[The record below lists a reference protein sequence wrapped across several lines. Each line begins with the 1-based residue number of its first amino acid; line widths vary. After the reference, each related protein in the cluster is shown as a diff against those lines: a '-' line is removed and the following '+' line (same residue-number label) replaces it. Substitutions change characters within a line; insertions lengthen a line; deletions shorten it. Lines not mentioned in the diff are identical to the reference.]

1 MLIKFSIMKN
11 FFEGIAWV
19 FEEVFFLPFTI
30 LRELENTSWTLAS
43 SINWIFLIIGF
54 LAMIYWVLK
63 LNLFHKNGEENKDP
77 SAHSFL

>member
-1 MLIKFSIMKN
+1 MKK

-43 SINWIFLIIGF
+43 SVNWIFLIIGF
-54 LAMIYWVLK
+54 LSIMYWVLK
-63 LNLFHKNGEENKDP
+63 LNLFHKNGEENKDH

>member
-1 MLIKFSIMKN
+1 MMKN
-11 FFEGIAWV
+11 FFEGIAWI

-63 LNLFHKNGEENKDP
+63 LNIFQKNGEEDKDT

>member
-1 MLIKFSIMKN
+1 MMKN
-11 FFEGIAWV
+11 FFEGIAWI
-19 FEEVFFLPFTI
+19 FEEVFFLPFSI

-43 SINWIFLIIGF
+43 SINWMFLIIGF

-63 LNLFHKNGEENKDP
+63 LNIFDKNGEEDKDT

>member
-1 MLIKFSIMKN
+1 MMKN
-11 FFEGIAWV
+11 FFEGIAWI
-19 FEEVFFLPFTI
+19 FEEVFFLPFSI

-63 LNLFHKNGEENKDP
+63 LNIFRKNGEENKDT

>member
-1 MLIKFSIMKN
+1 MKN

-19 FEEVFFLPFTI
+19 FEEVFFLPFAI

-43 SINWIFLIIGF
+43 SVNRMFLIIGF

>member
-1 MLIKFSIMKN
+1 MMKN
-11 FFEGIAWV
+11 FFEGIAWI
-19 FEEVFFLPFTI
+19 FEEVFFLPFSI

-54 LAMIYWVLK
+54 LALIYWVLK
-63 LNLFHKNGEENKDP
+63 LNIFRKNGEENKDT

>member
-1 MLIKFSIMKN
+1 MKN
-11 FFEGIAWV
+11 LFEGIAWI

-30 LRELENTSWTLAS
+30 LRELEITNWALAS

-54 LAMIYWVLK
+54 LAMIYWVTK
-63 LNLFHKNGEENKDP
+63 LNVFHKNGEENKDT